1 MAPPGGAG
9 RGWCS
14 RCRGGAQSVA
24 VTSAMAARAE
34 AWSTRF
40 FPAPAVFSATQDV
53 HDGDVRG
60 GHVDSGIPG
69 IWRRVGGHG
78 GGDLVMVSRR
88 REQMAAVSVA
98 GPVAGMAVPG
108 TGGR

>member
-40 FPAPAVFSATQDV
+40 FPAPAVAIRAAGETLLTLL
-53 HDGDVRG
+53 GLAR
-60 GHVDSGIPG
+60 
-69 IWRRVGGHG
+69 
-78 GGDLVMVSRR
+78 
-88 REQMAAVSVA
+88 AAVGMLAAAASVNRA
-98 GPVAGMAVPG
+98 WVRPAPAPRPPDAAGMPFGGATVPSES
-108 TGGR
+108 T